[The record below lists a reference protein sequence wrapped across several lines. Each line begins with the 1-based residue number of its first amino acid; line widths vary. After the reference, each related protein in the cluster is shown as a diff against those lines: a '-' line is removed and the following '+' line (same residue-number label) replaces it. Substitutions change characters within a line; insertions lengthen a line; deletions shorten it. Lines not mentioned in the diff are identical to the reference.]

1 MKANRTWYV
10 NYRLYKSASS
20 PESATESFTF
30 CPTERDMT
38 DIGLELMADKNA
50 VDFTHG
56 YPYQIGEN
64 RDRVRLKKEDLYYD
78 KQGKMVSYRRRDRR
92 TRERTNNSI

>member
-10 NYRLYKSASS
+10 NYRLYKRNSKT
-20 PESATESFTF
+20 ESATESFAF
-30 CPTERDMT
+30 CPNEKDIT

-64 RDRVRLKKEDLYYD
+64 RDRIRLKKEDIYYD
-78 KQGKMVSYRRRDRR
+78 KQGKMVSYRRRDRL